1 MKRGSALEELPLAG
15 QTRLTMTAMIL
26 RALETKFGP
35 RAGIVIK
42 DRSWNLVKK
51 GPRGATTFPIG
62 DRGRIALPRGADG
75 AAFARMLAARLSDF
89 EALEY
94 DRDRATRLASLY
106 EAAHEFSAEL
116 NLDRALDVI
125 VQRGRALTGADIC
138 YLSLNDFER
147 GETYIRTTAGVR
159 TAALKRI
166 RMRYGDGLGGLV
178 AKEGRPYHSTDYLHD
193 ERFVH
198 VVDPEVEAEGMVS
211 LMGVPLKLGQRVVGV
226 LFVGNRYPS
235 TFGDEEVAFL
245 EALGDHAAVAIENA
259 RLYGMLDRA
268 ARLHRRL
275 TELILTEQPIEAL
288 ESAISEVLGLRVR
301 VFAAH
306 VTARAEAGIDTPVR
320 AGPTV
325 LGRIHVEAE
334 TLDEEQ
340 RMALEQSARV
350 IAVHLLKENAVMQA
364 TLRTRGELL
373 DAMISG
379 SLPNEALGRR
389 AAAHGLDVTK
399 PYRAVVYRGDESVA
413 LRGRTPDAFV
423 AGRLGNTVAL
433 MPSALRPPAIGLA
446 GIGPAAV
453 GVEGMAQSV
462 IEATRILDVATML
475 KRTGLVQRDD
485 LGVYGLLLD
494 PQRGGELLIQARSLP
509 APLLAYDEA
518 HGQFLIPTLE
528 AFLDSQGR
536 PQDAARRLGIH
547 VNSIYYRLSRIT
559 ELSGR
564 TLDDPEMRLQL
575 HLACRVLRLGKGQA
589 VTRVL

>member
-1 MKRGSALEELPLAG
+1 MKRRPVLDELALAEQSRLSLAAAILGALE
-15 QTRLTMTAMIL
+15 I
-26 RALETKFGP
+26 KFGP
-35 RAGIVIK
+35 KAGIVL
-42 DRSWNLVKK
+42 DDPSWNLAKK
-51 GPRGATTFPIG
+51 GPRGAKTFPVG
-62 DRGRIALPRGADG
+62 KLGTIALPRGADG
-75 AAFARMLAARLSDF
+75 AAFARMLAARLRDF
-89 EALEY
+89 EALER
-94 DRDRATRLASLY
+94 DRERATRLASLY
-106 EAAHEFSAEL
+106 QAAHEFSAEL
-116 NLDRALDVI
+116 NLDRTLDVI
-125 VQRGRALTGADIC
+125 VARGRALTGADIC

-198 VVDPEVEAEGMVS
+198 VVDAEVEAEGMVS
-211 LMGVPLKLGQRVVGV
+211 VMGVPLKLGDRVIGV
-226 LFVGNRYPS
+226 LFVGNRHLS
-235 TFGDEEVAFL
+235 TFGAEEVAFL

-275 TELILTEQPIEAL
+275 TELVLTEQPIEAL
-288 ESAISEVLGLRVR
+288 ESEIGEVLGLRVR
-301 VFAAH
+301 VFPAH
-306 VTARAEAGIDTPVR
+306 VTTRASGGIETPVR

-334 TLDEEQ
+334 TLNEEQ
-340 RMALEQSARV
+340 RTALEQSARV
-350 IAVHLLKENAVMQA
+350 IAVHLLKENAVLQA

-379 SLPNEALGRR
+379 SLPTEPLARR
-389 AAAHGLDVTK
+389 AAAHRLDTAV
-399 PYRAVVYRGDESVA
+399 PHRAVVYRGDQSAA
-413 LRGRTPDAFV
+413 LTARMPDVFI

-433 MPSALRPPAIGLA
+433 VPSDARLPEIGLA

-453 GVEGMAQSV
+453 GVAGIAQSA

-475 KRTGLVQRDD
+475 RRTGLVRRDD
-485 LGVYGLLLD
+485 LGVYALLLD
-494 PQRGGELLIQARSLP
+494 PQRAGELLLQARSLL

-518 HGQFLIPTLE
+518 HGQVLVPTLE

-536 PQDAARRLGIH
+536 PQDAARRLRIH
-547 VNSIYYRLSRIT
+547 VNSIYYRLSRIA
-559 ELSGR
+559 ELSGH
-564 TLDDPEMRLQL
+564 TLDDPEIRLQL
-575 HLACRVLRLGKGQA
+575 HLACRVLRLGATK
-589 VTRVL
+589 L